1 MEIEQAQFEEQL
13 GKPVAQL
20 NRTEAKDWIKRLRL
34 MADEVAPSGRVRFGQ
49 WPGSKEDQEASYLEK
64 QRDAGTTFD
73 FKLFNGEVH
82 TGKIVDFTPYTV
94 TLKTDGEGQEMV
106 LRKLAIMYY
115 RQQPGQTVSPD
126 PHPHDHPNN
135 DLGSDRVG
143 EPEAPE
149 ADSMDEDRGV

>member
-1 MEIEQAQFEEQL
+1 MEIDQEQFEEQL

-64 QRDAGTTFD
+64 QRDAGSTLD

-82 TGKIVDFTPYTV
+82 TGKVVDFTPYTITV
-94 TLKTDGEGQEMV
+94 KIDDGQEMV
-106 LRKLAIMYY
+106 LRKLAVMYY
-115 RQQPGQTVSPD
+115 RQQSGQAASNASHT
-126 PHPHDHPNN
+126 HDHPD

-143 EPEAPE
+143 EPNAPE
-149 ADSMDEDRGV
+149 ADNMDEDRGV